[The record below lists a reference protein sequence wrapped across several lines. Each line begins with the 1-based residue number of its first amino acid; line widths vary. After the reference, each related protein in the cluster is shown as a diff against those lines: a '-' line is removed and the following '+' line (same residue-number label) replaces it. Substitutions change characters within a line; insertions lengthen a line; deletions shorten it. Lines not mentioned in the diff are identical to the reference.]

1 MSLATGLATGEKML
15 EPAVTSVFTN
25 VHLTL
30 VVYFSSSSKLKH
42 FFLSFEVN
50 DTIFY
55 GNFKRAI
62 IAFKKSVLESL
73 FNKDISIL

>member
-1 MSLATGLATGEKML
+1 MSLATGLATGKKML
-15 EPAVTSVFTN
+15 EPAVTSELSLSLSF
-25 VHLTL
+25 
-30 VVYFSSSSKLKH
+30 KLKH

-62 IAFKKSVLESL
+62 IAFKKSV
-73 FNKDISIL
+73 